1 MIWLTM
7 HPRLRKKPEKLKKH
21 LEKDVSNISCGMFC
35 SIAYRGMTTRQTS
48 VDARGSSR
56 AALD

>member
-7 HPRLRKKPEKLKKH
+7 HPRLRKKLEKH